1 MKDFRQPGKWNYE
14 ADIPSFRFVP
24 PFKLASAPPETG
36 FTLVGETGAPINAGL
51 ISAGLRMTA
60 DLYDMLSNNGGG
72 LDSEA
77 QIGKYFYPI
86 SLVTCLYISWPRA
99 LRACNTS

>member
-1 MKDFRQPGKWNYE
+1 MKHFRQPWKWNFE
-14 ADIPSFRFVP
+14 VDTHSPSFRFVP

-86 SLVTCLYISWPRA
+86 SLVTCHK
-99 LRACNTS
+99 